1 MSNQQVG
8 YTLQK
13 NLAEGFSDFM
23 SDLLK
28 DCNLPGSITDHPVK
42 FNSPPVYGS
51 EDATFSEFMAPGMI
65 IIIVFF
71 LAISLTGEAFISEKE
86 VGNLDMIK

>member
-28 DCNLPGSITDHPVK
+28 DCNLPGAITDRPMK
-42 FNSPPVYGS
+42 GYG
-51 EDATFSEFMAPGMI
+51 AL
-65 IIIVFF
+65 VLR
-71 LAISLTGEAFISEKE
+71 LADEVVEAFFVTYDLWK
-86 VGNLDMIK
+86 

>member
-28 DCNLPGSITDHPVK
+28 DCKLPGSVTDRPMK

-51 EDATFSEFMAPGMI
+51 ENATFGEFMAPGMI
-65 IIIVFF
+65 IMIVFF

-86 VGNLDMIK
+86 VIWK